1 MTSLPP
7 SCDSSSHNELKKLE
21 EIWPSKVWGRRRIAK
36 FSIAEV
42 DRVTWRELSRLI
54 KKRLQT
60 LHPKQTPIVRL
71 ARKRFAKNILKS
83 VRRKRWQHGSYPLP
97 KQLLA
102 ARKKKSKLLSAF
114 YPEREKTWKSLQN
127 RGRKEYSIS
136 AKGFSLIETP
146 VDAIN
151 ILREIAK
158 AEALALQLL
167 LNFSDEICLD
177 VSPYLI
183 LGLMKADMAP
193 IVRGGNISAAVTAMV
208 DAVNLSSF
216 LEIGKIN
223 RTQRTHPPYWP
234 FKIHFRRG
242 KGKSKSNDISQQP
255 SSDENI
261 LDSLI
266 DTIEGWLKKFKRP
279 LSSDHKRA
287 IHGMISEALNNAERH
302 SDLETRDGDWAI
314 AGFLSSL
321 PSSDGKQDKY
331 YCSLSVVSLGA
342 SIHESLSKCEDPD
355 TVRRMESYIGR
366 HCKKAHMSREALT
379 SVFALQDRVSRFKQG
394 DGNSAG
400 GIGLMDMI
408 QCVNEMGRHAYS
420 DDPPAITLLSGKV
433 CLKIGPPYT
442 DLISYDCDKPRNLWF
457 NALNSLEQ
465 PPDTK
470 YVMTL
475 PISFPGTAVAI
486 RFCIR
491 EDGAEIQQAGG
502 I

>member
-1 MTSLPP
+1 MIAPPP
-7 SCDSSSHNELKKLE
+7 SCDSLPHNEPKKLE
-21 EIWPSKVWGRRRIAK
+21 EIWPTGIWGRRRLAK
-36 FSIAEV
+36 FSVSEI
-42 DRVTWRELSRLI
+42 DLLTWRELSRLI
-54 KKRLQT
+54 RKRLQVF
-60 LHPKQTPIVRL
+60 HPRQTPVDRL
-71 ARKRFAKNILKS
+71 ARKRFAKKILKNI
-83 VRRKRWQHGSYPLP
+83 RRKRWKHGSHPLP
-97 KQLLA
+97 KRLLA
-102 ARKKKSKLLSAF
+102 ARKKESKLLSAF
-114 YPEREKTWKSLQN
+114 YPSRETQWKSLQN
-127 RGRKEYSIS
+127 RKRKEYIIS

-146 VDAIN
+146 LDAIN

-158 AEALALQLL
+158 AEALALQLR

-193 IVRGGNISAAVTAMV
+193 IVRGGNISTAVTAMV

-223 RTQRTHPPYWP
+223 RSQKTHPPYWP

-255 SSDENI
+255 SSDEAI

-266 DTIEGWLKKFKRP
+266 DTIEGWLRKFKRP
-279 LSSDHKRA
+279 LSDDHKRA

-321 PSSDGKQDKY
+321 SSADEKQDKY

-342 SIHESLSKCEDPD
+342 SIHESLSKCEDPG
-355 TVRRMESYIGR
+355 TVKSMESYIER
-366 HCKKAHMSREALT
+366 HRKKAHMSREALT

-394 DGNSAG
+394 DGSSAG

-408 QCVNEMGRHAYS
+408 QWVNEMGRHASS
-420 DDPPAITLLSGKV
+420 DAPPAITLLSGKV
-433 CLKIGPPYT
+433 CIKIAPPYT

-457 NALNSLEQ
+457 NEHNSLEQ
-465 PPDTK
+465 PPDRK

-491 EDGAEIQQAGG
+491 EDGAEIKQAGG